1 MTQFPVPDH
10 LQIVVRSTD
19 CDFPEGDTKA
29 CYKANF
35 NRPLSFD
42 PNDNYELGL
51 YQIYMRNTFAIIPE
65 GAGVEWKDGEE
76 EGVITI
82 PRYRITDDDNLV
94 KLIQSRLGG
103 LITLR
108 RDTVSNFNIMT
119 IKKPDSYV
127 QFIPP
132 SFAKLLGFKS
142 QPYVGKQVVLAE
154 SLHNLFL
161 GFDVLFLYCNEIAK
175 SVDGKNEERLLTT
188 MSAEVAGDWH
198 YWEVKRPVFS
208 RLEVVSPK
216 SLTFTVKNQFGE
228 TVEYLTPSEN
238 IAYFQFQLIRKP
250 ARFL

>member
-1 MTQFPVPDH
+1 MTQFVVPDH

-51 YQIYMRNTFAIIPE
+51 HQIYMRNTFVTIPE
-65 GAGVEWKDGEE
+65 GSAVEWGDNPD
-76 EGVITI
+76 EGSIDI
-82 PRYRITDDDNLV
+82 PRFRMPDIANIL
-94 KLIQSRLGG
+94 KFIQSKLSKI
-103 LITLR
+103 LLLKKNVI
-108 RDTVSNFNIMT
+108 SNFIEMT
-119 IKKPDSYV
+119 LKKENTYI
-127 QFIPP
+127 QFVPQR
-132 SFAKLLGFKS
+132 FAEILGFQS
-142 QPYVGKQVVLAE
+142 ERYFGKQKVIAE
-154 SLHNLFL
+154 SLHNIFL

-175 SVDGKNEERLLTT
+175 SVDGKNEERLMTT

-228 TVEYLTPSEN
+228 TVEYLLKSEN
-238 IAYFQFQLIRKP
+238 IAYLQFQLIRKP